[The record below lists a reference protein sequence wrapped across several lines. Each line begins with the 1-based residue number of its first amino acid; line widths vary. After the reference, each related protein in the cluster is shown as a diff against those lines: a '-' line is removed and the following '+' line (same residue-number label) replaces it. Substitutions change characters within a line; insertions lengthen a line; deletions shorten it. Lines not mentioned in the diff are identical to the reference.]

1 MYEYLKGTVVELN
14 PAQIVLDIS
23 GVGYSV
29 MISLRSYEE
38 FSQKEIV
45 LVYVHQYAIR
55 DELPM
60 MYGFSTKDEREIFR
74 LLISVSGVGGN
85 TARTI
90 LSTFNSLELQHIISN
105 SNVVMLKK
113 VKGLGQKTAEKVI
126 VELRDKIVKVDV
138 HSSQDAGSVV
148 GMSSAVY
155 EEAVSALTML
165 GFKKDKSIKCVRA
178 IINDEPGLNVEEVI
192 KLSLKNM

>member
-1 MYEYLKGTVVELN
+1 
-14 PAQIVLDIS
+14 
-23 GVGYSV
+23 
-29 MISLRSYEE
+29 
-38 FSQKEIV
+38 
-45 LVYVHQYAIR
+45 
-55 DELPM
+55 
-60 MYGFSTKDEREIFR
+60 
-74 LLISVSGVGGN
+74 
-85 TARTI
+85 
-90 LSTFNSLELQHIISN
+90 
-105 SNVVMLKK
+105 MLKK

-165 GFKKDKSIKCVRA
+165 GFKKDKSIKCVRT

-192 KLSLKNM
+192 KLSLKNL

>member
-1 MYEYLKGTVVELN
+1 MYEYLKGTVIELN
-14 PAQIVLDIS
+14 PAQIVLDVS

-38 FSQKEIV
+38 FSQKETA

-165 GFKKDKSIKCVRA
+165 GFKKDKSIKCVRT

-192 KLSLKNM
+192 KLSLKNL